1 MLENL
6 TYTEKSLL
14 GFVIVDITKSQ
25 GESKWNK
32 LRFSQF

>member
-1 MLENL
+1 MLGKL
-6 TYTEKSLL
+6 TQIGKSLL
-14 GFVIVDITKSQ
+14 GFVIVNITKSQ